1 MAINKVQ
8 LPDGTE
14 VVIDE
19 WLHYPL
25 FSTIQI
31 GSTGGNGDSTNL
43 RAFSYVQGMR
53 VPSTTNVPLN
63 TRLADARDT
72 NMVKRGGLNYDE
84 AFILYAVTYE
94 AFALTS
100 LGDGT
105 APNPAVAPAPVV
117 SAENLKRL
125 QRDLLIE
132 VIVGAQQQKPQLR
145 APFSFIGQS
154 AGTKSF
160 SSTNNV
166 GAVANGAAYSQ
177 GTGGAIDARNQRRL
191 ELPIYIES
199 QQVAFMKVS
208 SPVGTIAGLDQS
220 VRLRWYWDGLKRR
233 PVA

>member
-31 GSTGGNGDSTNL
+31 GSLGGNGDSTNL

-53 VPSTTNVPLN
+53 VPSTTNVTGG

-84 AFILYAVTYE
+84 AFILYAITYE
-94 AFALTS
+94 TFALT
-100 LGDGT
+100 
-105 APNPAVAPAPVV
+105 PNAETPPVAAPAPVFT
-117 SAENLKRL
+117 AENVKRL
-125 QRDLLIE
+125 QRDLLVE
-132 VIVGAQQQKPQLR
+132 LIVGAQQQKPQLR

-154 AGTKSF
+154 AGTRSF
-160 SSTNNV
+160 SSTGEV
-166 GAVANGAAYSQ
+166 GAAGAIAFSM
-177 GTGGAIDARNQRRL
+177 GTGGGIDARNQRRL

-208 SPVGTIAGLDQS
+208 SPSGPITGLDQQ

>member
-31 GSTGGNGDSTNL
+31 GSLGGNGDSTNL

-53 VPSTTNVPLN
+53 VPSTTNVTGS

-94 AFALTS
+94 AFALTDS
-100 LGDGT
+100 VVPVPEGDT
-105 APNPAVAPAPVV
+105 NAPAPVL

-132 VIVGAQQQKPQLR
+132 IIVGAQQQKPQLR
-145 APFSFIGQS
+145 SPFSFIGQS

-160 SSTNNV
+160 SSTNAV
-166 GAVANGAAYSQ
+166 GAAIAYSQ
-177 GTGGAIDARNQRRL
+177 GTGGSIDARNQRRL

-199 QQVAFMKVS
+199 QQVSFMKVS
-208 SPVGTIAGLDQS
+208 SPIGTIVGLDQQ

>member
-31 GSTGGNGDSTNL
+31 GSLGGTGDSTNL

-53 VPSTTNVPLN
+53 VPSTTNVTGG

-84 AFILYAVTYE
+84 AFILYAITYE
-94 AFALTS
+94 AFALT
-100 LGDGT
+100 
-105 APNPAVAPAPVV
+105 PNTVTPPVAAPAPVLT
-117 SAENLKRL
+117 AENVKRL
-125 QRDLLIE
+125 QRDLLVE
-132 VIVGAQQQKPQLR
+132 LIVGAQQQKPQLR
-145 APFSFIGQS
+145 SPFSFIGQS

-160 SSTNNV
+160 AST
-166 GAVANGAAYSQ
+166 GAVGLGIAFSQ
-177 GTGGAIDARNQRRL
+177 GTGGSIDARNQRRL

-208 SPVGTIAGLDQS
+208 SPIGTIAGLDQQ

>member
-25 FSTIQI
+25 YSTIQI

-53 VPSTTNVPLN
+53 VPSTTNAPLN

-94 AFALTS
+94 AFGLD
-100 LGDGT
+100 DGGSEAT
-105 APNPAVAPAPVV
+105 GFSAPAPVLA
-117 SAENLKRL
+117 AENLKTL
-125 QRDLLIE
+125 QRDLLVE

-154 AGTKSF
+154 AGTRSF
-160 SSTNNV
+160 SSTNAV
-166 GAVANGAAYSQ
+166 GAAPLAYSQ
-177 GTGGAIDARNQRRL
+177 GTGGAVDARNQRRL

-208 SPVGTIAGLDQS
+208 SPVGTIVGLNQS

>member
-31 GSTGGNGDSTNL
+31 GSSGGVGDSTNL

-53 VPSTTNVPLN
+53 VPSTTNVTGS

-94 AFALTS
+94 AFALTAS
-100 LGDGT
+100 VTGVPDAEVL
-105 APNPAVAPAPVV
+105 NAPAPVLT
-117 SAENLKRL
+117 AENLKRL

-132 VIVGAQQQKPQLR
+132 IIVGAQQQKPQLR
-145 APFSFIGQS
+145 SPFSFIGQS
-154 AGTKSF
+154 AGTKSYA
-160 SSTNNV
+160 STGLV
-166 GAVANGAAYSQ
+166 GTDVGFSQ
-177 GTGGAIDARNQRRL
+177 GTGGGIDARNQRRL

-199 QQVAFMKVS
+199 QQVSFMKVS
-208 SPVGTIAGLDQS
+208 SPIGTIVGLDQQ

>member
-31 GSTGGNGDSTNL
+31 GSLGGIGDSTNL

-53 VPSTTNVPLN
+53 VPSTTNVTGS

-94 AFALTS
+94 AFALTPNTE
-100 LGDGT
+100 L
-105 APNPAVAPAPVV
+105 APVAAPAPVLT
-117 SAENLKRL
+117 AENLKRL

-132 VIVGAQQQKPQLR
+132 IIVGAQQQKPQLR
-145 APFSFIGQS
+145 SPFSFIGQS

-160 SSTNNV
+160 SSTNTV
-166 GAVANGAAYSQ
+166 GAGQAFSM
-177 GTGGAIDARNQRRL
+177 GTGGGIDARNQRRL

-199 QQVAFMKVS
+199 QQVSFMKVS
-208 SPVGTIAGLDQS
+208 SPIGTILGLDQQ